1 MEIVVAYSFQ
11 RTVTDLKHLVQVVES
26 GWDDLLL
33 FLLVERSW
41 GAFSSYIFNFGS
53 SDLHA
58 STRELFSKGGCM
70 RVRLS
75 RWRALSGFVPGQE
88 RIDLPTRPRP
98 IHVLLFVRQLV
109 LSVHT
114 NSV

>member
-75 RWRALSGFVPGQE
+75 RWRALTGLVQARKGS
-88 RIDLPTRPRP
+88 TYPRGHAP
-98 IHVLLFVRQLV
+98 FMYSCSCVNLF
-109 LSVHT
+109 
-114 NSV
+114 